1 MCYKIDRSTYIAAKH
16 SVATSIK
23 ALVGRHVTHIW
34 RSSLRDEVEDN
45 PHWWA
50 YLQLMCP
57 SNSKD
62 HFEKKNS
69 TYFNTRQSN
78 SLNMLTLIDV
88 RKLEREWWR
97 YIFYYIRNNWC
108 PGQRVCLYEVKQDT
122 THILDDHI

>member
-1 MCYKIDRSTYIAAKH
+1 MCCKIDRSTYIAAKH

-62 HFEKKNS
+62 HFEKKIHIFQYE
-69 TYFNTRQSN
+69 TIK
-78 SLNMLTLIDV
+78 LTEYVDINRCKKV
-88 RKLEREWWR
+88 RERMMEI
-97 YIFYYIRNNWC
+97 YI
-108 PGQRVCLYEVKQDT
+108 LL
-122 THILDDHI
+122 H

>member
-1 MCYKIDRSTYIAAKH
+1 MIQYWIGFDIIFNSLYFQKTQLLSTNKMCCKIEKSTYIAAKH

-62 HFEKKNS
+62 HFEKK
-69 TYFNTRQSN
+69 FH
-78 SLNMLTLIDV
+78 
-88 RKLEREWWR
+88 
-97 YIFYYIRNNWC
+97 IF
-108 PGQRVCLYEVKQDT
+108 
-122 THILDDHI
+122 